1 MIFYVPGDCVLNYDF
16 VLHTGQ
22 EEYFG
27 HLIFGIFQV
36 INTGRA
42 VFFESNLWANFWVF
56 YLLVNLFRLHRK

>member
-16 VLHTGQ
+16 ALHTGQ

-36 INTGRA
+36 INTGHA
-42 VFFESNLWANFWVF
+42 VFFESNLWANIWVF
-56 YLLVNLFRLHRK
+56 YLLVNLLLLHGK